1 MAGAAAYSSSLIN
14 ETDADNQKVLSL
26 IWKSGLKSWRKRFV
40 RYKIKVR
47 NGVYP
52 AHLESL
58 YIVMAIVTAIHFS
71 SYHVPYDLTDNLV
84 EMLPKLVRTF
94 FDHDQNDI

>member
-1 MAGAAAYSSSLIN
+1 MAGAAAYSSTLIN

-26 IWKSGLKSWRKRFV
+26 IWISGLKSWRKRFV
-40 RYKIKVR
+40 RYKIKVH

-58 YIVMAIVTAIHFS
+58 WIVLAIVMALHFS
-71 SYHVPYDLTDNLV
+71 SYRVPYDLTDDLV
-84 EMLPKLVRTF
+84 AMLPK
-94 FDHDQNDI
+94 